1 LNPAYNQWSTA
12 PDGPHQLLIP
22 AQAED
27 SFRYQVEKNRGK
39 GMKLVRYKVKSGDSI
54 SVLANR
60 YNTTTKV
67 IQRANGMTN
76 SNIRAG
82 QYLMIPAS
90 AKDENVYALTASNR
104 LEKTQ
109 AKNRGQY
116 KLTHTV
122 RSGDSLWSIA
132 KANKVSHKSL
142 AKWNGMGPKDTLR
155 VGQKLVIWKNSSDGA
170 IIRTVF
176 YNVRSGD
183 TISGIASKFKVK
195 SRDIVKWNDLSKQKY
210 LKPGQKLKLYVDVT
224 KVSV

>member
-1 LNPAYNQWSTA
+1 
-12 PDGPHQLLIP
+12 
-22 AQAED
+22 
-27 SFRYQVEKNRGK
+27 
-39 GMKLVRYKVKSGDSI
+39 VKSGDSI

-67 IQRANGMTN
+67 IQRANGMN
-76 SNIRAG
+76 NYNIRVG
-82 QYLMIPAS
+82 QYLLIPAS
-90 AKDENVYALTASNR
+90 AQDETAYELTAANR

-109 AKNRGQY
+109 AKSRGKY
-116 KLTHTV
+116 KQTHTV

-132 KANKVSHKSL
+132 RANKVSHQSL

-155 VGQKLVIWKNSSDGA
+155 VGQKLVIWKESSEGA
-170 IIRTVF
+170 VIRTVF

-195 SRDIVKWNDLSKQKY
+195 SRDIVKWNDLNKQKY